1 MGKASFPVEELLNR
15 ETDKFKGDG
24 MYNLKAVIIGAGIGG
39 LTTGIALK
47 QAGYDVEIYDRVE
60 ELRPAGAGISLWSN
74 GIKVLNRLGLGD
86 KMAAIGGEMNAM
98 EYRSHTDE
106 VLSYVDLRPLF
117 ERVGQRPYPVA
128 RTDLQTMLLEAV
140 GEDNVHLGMPCVGVH
155 QDEHAA
161 AAIFENGERVTG
173 DLVIGADGVRSIVR
187 SYVLNRKV
195 ERCYARYV
203 NWNGLVEADPNLC
216 AKDLWLLYVGDNKR
230 ASMMPVGGNR
240 FYYFFGAPMPEGTQ
254 VEPRQIRS
262 ELSTLFEGWP
272 QAVQN
277 LIQTLGPE
285 ATNRLEIAD
294 MDPIERLARDRVV
307 LLGDAAHA
315 TTPTLGQGG
324 CQAIEDAEVLTRY
337 LVSTNIGV
345 ADALQRYEQ
354 TRKERT
360 AQLVLKA
367 RKRTGLIYGYD
378 PEATQR
384 WYEDLKAE
392 PPEAVIDA
400 LAKVILSGPM
410 G

>member
-1 MGKASFPVEELLNR
+1 M
-15 ETDKFKGDG
+15 D
-24 MYNLKAVIIGAGIGG
+24 NLKAVIVGAGIGG
-39 LTTGIALK
+39 LTTGIALQ

-74 GIKVLNRLGLGD
+74 GIKVLNRLGLGK

-98 EYRSHTDE
+98 EYRSHADE
-106 VLSYVDLRPLF
+106 CLSYIDLQPLF

-128 RTDLQTMLLEAV
+128 RTDLQAMLLEAV
-140 GEDNVHLGMPCVGVH
+140 GEDNVHLGMCCVGVD
-155 QDEHAA
+155 QDEHSAT
-161 AAIFENGERVTG
+161 AIFENGQRVTG
-173 DLVIGADGVRSIVR
+173 DLVIGADGVRSVVR
-187 SYVLNRKV
+187 SYVLDRKV
-195 ERCYARYV
+195 DRRYARYV
-203 NWNGLVEADPNLC
+203 NWNGLVEADPSLC
-216 AKDLWLLYVGDNKR
+216 AKDLWVIYVGDSKR

-240 FYYFFGAPMPEGTQ
+240 FYYFFGAPMSEGTR
-254 VEPRQIRS
+254 VGSEQIRS
-262 ELSTLFEGWP
+262 ELSRLFEGWP
-272 QAVQN
+272 IAVQN
-277 LIQTLGPE
+277 LIQTLDPE
-285 ATNRLEIAD
+285 ATNRLEICD
-294 MDPIERLARDRVV
+294 MDPIERLARGRVV

-337 LVSTNIGV
+337 LISTNISV

-354 TRKERT
+354 ARKDRT

-378 PEATQR
+378 PEATEK
-384 WYEDLKAE
+384 WYEDLKQE
-392 PPEAVIDA
+392 SPEAVIDA